1 MINNKSE
8 IEKEKTTGFYDDNII
23 TAENLKIGDIVL
35 SDEND
40 NHKWQVVDVGNNI
53 TFKDL
58 DAETFGG
65 ILNQTKIVRAYAG
78 WQKDKYKLIFGK

>member
-40 NHKWQVVDVGNNI
+40 NHKSNKNCSCLCWLA
-53 TFKDL
+53 K
-58 DAETFGG
+58 
-65 ILNQTKIVRAYAG
+65 R
-78 WQKDKYKLIFGK
+78 